1 MRKPYIY
8 FLKGRQL
15 TFFLISGLIILSIA
29 LFLLNLIFGS
39 VNIPINEVVKILL
52 GNGSTEESWRLI
64 VLKSRLPQTVT
75 AILAGAGLAVGGLQM
90 QTLFRNPLAGPS
102 ILGISSGA
110 GLGVALVL
118 LLAGK
123 IGGVALSHLGWT
135 GHLSVALAAFA
146 GASLILTLVLFLSRH
161 LKDNAMLLIVG
172 IMVGY
177 AASALVGIL
186 KFYSMKEDVHAYV
199 IWGLGS
205 FSTVSWSQMW
215 VLFPIVVLGLFGSF
229 FLVKPLNVML
239 LGEQYAG
246 NLGINI
252 SLSRLLIIL
261 CTGLLTATITA
272 FCGPIAF
279 LGLAVPHLTKGLF
292 RTSDHK
298 VLLPAVVFAGMTV
311 ALFSNLIARLPG
323 FDGALPI
330 NAVTS
335 MIGAPVVISVILK
348 GRNLR
353 TPGV

>member
-1 MRKPYIY
+1 MEEIIGFHLVKRPKIV
-8 FLKGRQL
+8 LW
-15 TFFLISGLIILSIA
+15 LICLFVLSLS
-29 LFLLNLIFGS
+29 LFLLNLVFGS
-39 VNIPINEVVKILL
+39 IHIPIEAILKILS
-52 GNGSTEESWRLI
+52 GKPYENESWYFI
-64 VLKSRLPQTVT
+64 VLKSRLPQTLT
-75 AILAGAGLAVGGLQM
+75 AMLAGAGLAVGGLQM

-110 GLGVALVL
+110 GLGVAIVL
-118 LLAGK
+118 MLAGK
-123 IGGVALSHLGWT
+123 VGGIAISHMGWA
-135 GHLSVALAAFA
+135 GHLSVAVAAFG
-146 GASLILTLVLFLSRH
+146 GAILVLMLVLFLSRH
-161 LKDNAMLLIVG
+161 LKDNAVLLIVG

-205 FSTVSWSQMW
+205 FSTVTWSQMQI
-215 VLFPIVVLGLFGSF
+215 LFPVVLLGLMGSY

-246 NLGINI
+246 NLGVNI
-252 SLSRLLIIL
+252 RVSRFLIIL
-261 CTGLLTATITA
+261 LTGLLTASITA

-298 VLLPAVVFAGMTV
+298 VLLPAVILLGVSV
-311 ALFSNLIARLPG
+311 ALFSNLIARMPG
-323 FDGALPI
+323 FEGSLPI

-335 MIGAPVVISVILK
+335 MIGAPVVISVILRR
-348 GRNLR
+348 RNIR

>member
-1 MRKPYIY
+1 M
-8 FLKGRQL
+8 
-15 TFFLISGLIILSIA
+15 
-29 LFLLNLIFGS
+29 
-39 VNIPINEVVKILL
+39 
-52 GNGSTEESWRLI
+52 
-64 VLKSRLPQTVT
+64 
-75 AILAGAGLAVGGLQM
+75 
-90 QTLFRNPLAGPS
+90 
-102 ILGISSGA
+102 
-110 GLGVALVL
+110 
-118 LLAGK
+118 
-123 IGGVALSHLGWT
+123 
-135 GHLSVALAAFA
+135 AAFA
-146 GASLILTLVLFLSRH
+146 GASLVLTLVLFLSRH
-161 LKDNAMLLIVG
+161 LRDNAMLLIIG

-215 VLFPIVVLGLFGSF
+215 VLFPIIILGLLGSF

-252 SLSRLLIIL
+252 ALSRLLIIL

-279 LGLAVPHLTKGLF
+279 LGLAVPHLTKGLL

-298 VLLPAVVFAGMTV
+298 VLLPAVMLAGIVV
-311 ALFSNLIARLPG
+311 ALFSNLVARLPG
-323 FDGALPI
+323 FEGALPI

-335 MIGAPVVISVILK
+335 IIGAPVVISVILK
-348 GRNLR
+348 RRNLR
-353 TPGV
+353 SPGV

>member
-1 MRKPYIY
+1 MQKILSTY
-8 FLKGRQL
+8 FSGRQI
-15 TFFLISGLIILSIA
+15 TFFWLAILFLLSFS
-29 LFLLNLIFGS
+29 LFLLNLVFGS
-39 VNIPINEVVKILL
+39 VGIPVEEILEIL
-52 GNGSTEESWRLI
+52 AGKGSDNESWRLI
-64 VLKSRLPQTVT
+64 VLKSRLPQTTT
-75 AILAGAGLAVGGLQM
+75 ALLAGAGLAVGGLQM

-110 GLGVALVL
+110 GLGVAIVL
-118 LLAGK
+118 LFAGK
-123 IGGVALSHLGWT
+123 IGGIALSHLGWA
-135 GHLSVALAAFA
+135 GHLSVAMAAFA
-146 GASLILTLVLFLSRH
+146 GASLVLALVLVLSRH
-161 LKDNAMLLIVG
+161 LRDNAMLLILG

-177 AASALVGIL
+177 AASALIGIL

-215 VLFPIVVLGLFGSF
+215 VLFPVVLLGLLGAF

-246 NLGINI
+246 NLGVNI
-252 SLSRLLIIL
+252 RLSRLLIIL
-261 CTGLLTATITA
+261 CTGLLTASITA

-298 VLLPAVVFAGMTV
+298 VLLPAVILSGMAV

-335 MIGAPVVISVILK
+335 IIGAPVVISVILRR
-348 GRNLR
+348 RNLR
-353 TPGV
+353 IPGI

>member
-1 MRKPYIY
+1 
-8 FLKGRQL
+8 
-15 TFFLISGLIILSIA
+15 
-29 LFLLNLIFGS
+29 
-39 VNIPINEVVKILL
+39 
-52 GNGSTEESWRLI
+52 
-64 VLKSRLPQTVT
+64 
-75 AILAGAGLAVGGLQM
+75 LQM

-118 LLAGK
+118 LLAGR
-123 IGGVALSHLGWT
+123 IGGIAMSHLGWA
-135 GHLSVALAAFA
+135 GHLSVTIAAFI
-146 GASLILTLVLFLSRH
+146 GASLVLTVVLYLSRH

-177 AASALVGIL
+177 AATALVGVL

-215 VLFPIVVLGLFGSF
+215 VLSPIVLFGLVASF
-229 FLVKPLNVML
+229 FLAKPLNVLL
-239 LGEQYAG
+239 LGERYAG

-252 SLSRLLIIL
+252 GQSRLLIIL
-261 CTGLLTATITA
+261 CTGLLTATVTA

-298 VLLPAVVFAGMTV
+298 VLLPAVVLSGMAV
-311 ALFSNLIARLPG
+311 ALFSNFIAGLPG

-330 NAVTS
+330 NSVTS
-335 MIGAPVVISVILK
+335 IIGAPVVISVILK
-348 GRNLR
+348 KRNLR
-353 TPGV
+353 APGV

>member
-1 MRKPYIY
+1 MQK
-8 FLKGRQL
+8 FSDQQL
-15 TFFLISGLIILSIA
+15 SGLQKASFWLTGLFILSVA
-29 LFLLNLIFGS
+29 FFLLNLILGS
-39 VNIPINEVVKILL
+39 VNIPFREVVKII
-52 GNGSTEESWRLI
+52 GGSPSTNESWKLI

-110 GLGVALVL
+110 SLGVALVL

-123 IGGVALSHLGWT
+123 IGGIALSHLGWT
-135 GHLSVALAAFA
+135 GHLSVAIASFA
-146 GASLILTLVLFLSRH
+146 GASLVLTLVLFLARH
-161 LKDNAMLLIVG
+161 LRDNAMLLIIG

-215 VLFPIVVLGLFGSF
+215 VLFPIVVLGLLGSF

-252 SLSRLLIIL
+252 ALSRLLIVL
-261 CTGLLTATITA
+261 CTGLLTAIITA

-279 LGLAVPHLTKGLF
+279 LGLAVPHLTKGLL

-298 VLLPAVVFAGMTV
+298 ALLPAVMLAGIVV
-311 ALFSNLIARLPG
+311 ALFSNLVARLPG

-335 MIGAPVVISVILK
+335 IIGAPVVISVILK
-348 GRNLR
+348 RRNLR
-353 TPGV
+353 APGV

>member
-1 MRKPYIY
+1 MVHVISRY
-8 FLKGRQL
+8 FSGRQI
-15 TFFLISGLIILSIA
+15 TFFWLTVLLLLTTA
-29 LFLLNLIFGS
+29 LFFLNIIFGS
-39 VNIPINEVVKILL
+39 VNIPFGEVLKIIGGGQSLD
-52 GNGSTEESWRLI
+52 ESWRLI
-64 VLKSRLPQTVT
+64 ILKSRLPQTLT

-118 LLAGK
+118 LLAGN
-123 IGGVALSHLGWT
+123 IGGFALSHLGWA
-135 GHLSVALAAFA
+135 GHLSVTMAAFA
-146 GASLILTLVLFLSRH
+146 GASLVLTLVLYLSRH

-177 AASALVGIL
+177 AASAVVGIL

-215 VLFPIVVLGLFGSF
+215 VLLPIVVFGLAASF

-239 LGEQYAG
+239 LGEKYAG

-252 SLSRLLIIL
+252 STSRLLIIL
-261 CTGLLTATITA
+261 CTGLLTATVTA

-298 VLLPAVVFAGMTV
+298 VLLPAVVLSGMAV

-335 MIGAPVVISVILK
+335 IIGAPVVISVILRR
-348 GRNLR
+348 RNLR
-353 TPGV
+353 APGV

>member
-1 MRKPYIY
+1 MLDAFQKY
-8 FLKGRQL
+8 FTGSQL
-15 TFFLISGLIILSIA
+15 TWFWLAVLFALSAA
-29 LFLLNLIFGS
+29 LFLLNIIFGS
-39 VNIPINEVVKILL
+39 VNIPFDAVIKILM
-52 GNGSTEESWRLI
+52 GNFSENDSWRLI
-64 VLKSRLPQTVT
+64 VVKTRLPQTMT
-75 AILAGAGLAVGGLQM
+75 ASLAGAGLAVGGLQM

-123 IGGVALSHLGWT
+123 VGGVALSHLGWA
-135 GHLSVALAAFA
+135 GHLSVTMAAFA
-146 GASLILTLVLFLSRH
+146 GASLVLTLVLFLSRH

-186 KFYSMKEDVHAYV
+186 KFHSMKEDVHPYV

-205 FSTVSWSQMW
+205 FSTVSWSQMS
-215 VLFPIVVLGLFGSF
+215 VLFPIVLFGLLVSF

-246 NLGINI
+246 NLGVNI
-252 SLSRLLIIL
+252 RLSRLIIIL

-298 VLLPAVVFAGMTV
+298 VLLPAVVLSGMAV

-335 MIGAPVVISVILK
+335 IIGAPVVISVILRR
-348 GRNLR
+348 RNIR
-353 TPGV
+353 TPGI

>member
-1 MRKPYIY
+1 MQKILEKY
-8 FLKGRQL
+8 LSGQQL
-15 TFFLISGLIILSIA
+15 TFFWLSVLMVLSITF
-29 LFLLNLIFGS
+29 FLLNLIFGS
-39 VNIPINEVVKILL
+39 VNIPFESVVKILF
-52 GNGSTEESWRLI
+52 GDVAQNDSWRLI

-135 GHLSVALAAFA
+135 GHLSVALAAFV
-146 GASLILTLVLFLSRH
+146 GASLVLTLILFLSRH

-205 FSTVSWSQMW
+205 FSTVSWSQMG
-215 VLFPIVVLGLFGSF
+215 VLFPVVVLGLVGSV

-239 LGEQYAG
+239 LGDQYAG
-246 NLGINI
+246 NLGVNI
-252 SLSRLLIIL
+252 KISRLLIIL

-298 VLLPAVVFAGMTV
+298 VLIPAVILAGIAV

-335 MIGAPVVISVILK
+335 MIGAPVVIWVILK
-348 GRNLR
+348 GKNLR

>member
-1 MRKPYIY
+1 MIL
-8 FLKGRQL
+8 FVL
-15 TFFLISGLIILSIA
+15 SGT
-29 LFLLNLIFGS
+29 LFLLNIIFGS
-39 VNIPINEVVKILL
+39 VNIPLQEVISILM
-52 GNGSTEESWRLI
+52 GSGSENESWRLI

-118 LLAGK
+118 LLVGNF
-123 IGGVALSHLGWT
+123 GGIALSHLGWA
-135 GHLSVALAAFA
+135 GHLSVAMAAFI
-146 GASLILTLVLFLSRH
+146 GASLILMLVLFLSRH

-215 VLFPIVVLGLFGSF
+215 VLFPIVALGLLASF

-239 LGEQYAG
+239 LGDQYAG

-252 SLSRLLIIL
+252 SVSRLLIIL

-279 LGLAVPHLTKGLF
+279 IGLAVPHLTKGLF

-298 VLLPAVVFAGMTV
+298 ILLPAVVLSGMAV

-335 MIGAPVVISVILK
+335 IIGAPVVISVILK
-348 GRNLR
+348 RRNLR
-353 TPGV
+353 TPSF

>member
-1 MRKPYIY
+1 AI
-8 FLKGRQL
+8 
-15 TFFLISGLIILSIA
+15 
-29 LFLLNLIFGS
+29 
-39 VNIPINEVVKILL
+39 
-52 GNGSTEESWRLI
+52 
-64 VLKSRLPQTVT
+64 T

-146 GASLILTLVLFLSRH
+146 GATLVLTLVLFLSRH
-161 LKDNAMLLIVG
+161 LKDNAMLLIIG

-205 FSTVSWSQMW
+205 FSTVSWSQMG
-215 VLFPIVVLGLFGSF
+215 VLFPVVTIALFASF

-252 SLSRLLIIL
+252 KVSRLLIIL

-298 VLLPAVVFAGMTV
+298 VLIPAVILAGIAV

-335 MIGAPVVISVILK
+335 MIGAPVVIWVILK
-348 GRNLR
+348 GKNLR

>member
-1 MRKPYIY
+1 MQQ
-8 FLKGRQL
+8 FLEKYLSGRQL
-15 TFFLISGLIILSIA
+15 TVFWLSGLAVLSLT
-29 LFLLNLIFGS
+29 LFVLNLILGS
-39 VNIPINEVVKILL
+39 VNIPFWSVMQALAGDIQMND
-52 GNGSTEESWRLI
+52 SWRLI
-64 VLKSRLPQTVT
+64 VLKSRLPQAIT

-118 LLAGK
+118 LVAGK
-123 IGGVALSHLGWT
+123 IGGVALSHLGFT

-146 GASLILTLVLFLSRH
+146 GASLVLTMVLFLSRH

-205 FSTVSWSQMW
+205 FSTVSWSQMG
-215 VLFPIVVLGLFGSF
+215 VLFPVVTLGLLGSF

-298 VLLPAVVFAGMTV
+298 VLIPAVILAGIAV

-335 MIGAPVVISVILK
+335 MIGAPVVIWVILK
-348 GRNLR
+348 GKNLR